1 MTDMCNTKYYILKRL
16 SLIRGKSNMA
26 TIKNLRK
33 TVSEYKNVPKGFH
46 VEVWSCQNYKGE
58 IELWTSEYLTQN
70 SWTEYRQNPEFKRLD
85 GMISQIWEEDLYDG
99 VKRSLTDTIRLAVER
114 KWRV

>member
-1 MTDMCNTKYYILKRL
+1 MT
-16 SLIRGKSNMA
+16 
-26 TIKNLRK
+26 TIKNLRR

-46 VEVWSCQNYKGE
+46 VEVWSSMNHKGE
-58 IELWTSEYLTQN
+58 VELWTSEYLTQN
-70 SWTEYRQNPEFKRLD
+70 SWTEYRDNPEFVKLD
-85 GMISQIWEEDLYDG
+85 GMMSLIREEDLYDG